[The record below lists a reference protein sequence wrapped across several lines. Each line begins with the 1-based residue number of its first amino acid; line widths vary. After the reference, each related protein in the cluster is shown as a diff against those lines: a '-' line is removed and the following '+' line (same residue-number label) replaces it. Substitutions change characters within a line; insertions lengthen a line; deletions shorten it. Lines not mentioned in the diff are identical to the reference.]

1 MKSSQKNC
9 VEIPLCWDSVRKQMQ
24 PGAQVEKRPGEP
36 GNGGS
41 SENMET
47 YGMSSFLGKLH
58 GPDFPTA
65 G

>member
-1 MKSSQKNC
+1 
-9 VEIPLCWDSVRKQMQ
+9 MQ
-24 PGAQVEKRPGEP
+24 PGGERPGEP

-41 SENMET
+41 SENMGT